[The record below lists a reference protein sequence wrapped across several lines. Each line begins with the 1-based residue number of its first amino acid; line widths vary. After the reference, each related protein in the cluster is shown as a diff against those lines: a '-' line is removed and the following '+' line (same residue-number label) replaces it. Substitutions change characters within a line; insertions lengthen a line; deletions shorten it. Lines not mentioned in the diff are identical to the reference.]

1 MAQPKNLTRLTVT
14 LSPELSERLA
24 EEASKTGVT
33 KSAIVALSMRQY
45 FQFIDI
51 QPMLSQ
57 FSQLL
62 GRSEALKSQGV

>member
-1 MAQPKNLTRLTVT
+1 MAQSKSPTRLTIT
-14 LSPELSERLA
+14 LSPELAERLA

-45 FQFIDI
+45 FQFVDV
-51 QPMLSQ
+51 QPMISQ

-62 GRSEALKSQGV
+62 GRYEERF